1 MKSNGPKVLLLDIET
16 APIIA
21 HCWSLWENN
30 VSLDQIVSDW
40 HILSWSAKWLGDA
53 PNKIMYADQSKAKD
67 IKDDKV
73 ILQKIWNLLDE
84 ADVII
89 GQNSK
94 KFDQKKLNARFVI
107 HGMQP
112 PSSYKHV
119 DTLEIAKKHF
129 AFTSNKLAYM
139 SEKLNKKYKKLKHKK
154 FPGHEMW
161 VECLK
166 GNKEAW
172 RCMEKYNKYDVLAL
186 EETYQSLMPWDNT
199 INFNVYHDDTTIKC
213 HCGSTEFHNNGY
225 AYTASGKFQ
234 RYKCIKCGSE
244 TRGRVNLLSKEKKA
258 SLRPR
263 TNR

>member
-1 MKSNGPKVLLLDIET
+1 MIKSGPKVLLLDIET

-21 HCWSLWENN
+21 HVWGLWDNN

-67 IKDDKV
+67 IKDDKA

-94 KFDQKKLNARFVI
+94 KFDQKKLNARFII

-112 PSSYKHV
+112 PSSYKHI

-186 EETYQSLMPWDNT
+186 EETYQALMPWDNT
-199 INFNVYHDDTTIKC
+199 INFNLYNDDTDIKC
-213 HCGSTEFHNNGY
+213 NCGGTEFRNKGY
-225 AYTASGKFQ
+225 AYTNTAKYA
-234 RYKCIKCGSE
+234 RYKCVKCGTE
-244 TRGRVNLLSKEKKA
+244 TRGRTNLFSIDKRA

-263 TNR
+263 TTR